1 MAIIPPTPDTFRHQG
16 LRHQMVAKLRKQG
29 ITDEAVLEA
38 MDEVPRHYFVEIGL
52 DVAVYDE
59 NPIKIGFG
67 QTISRP
73 YTVAMQSQLLM
84 LEPGMRVL
92 EIGTGSGYQTSI
104 LYRMGARV
112 YTIER
117 QNGLYERTKSLL
129 QQLGYSAQC
138 YLGDGYK
145 GLPQFRFTPF
155 DRVLIT
161 CGAPFVPPALM
172 EQLRLGGIMVIPVDA
187 PADNGTEPEQ
197 EMLRITKR
205 GPTPDEWE
213 IEHLGKYCFVPMLK
227 GRNLKTTGTL

>member
-1 MAIIPPTPDTFRHQG
+1 MTEDSFKHKGWRAE
-16 LRHQMVAKLRKQG
+16 MVRQLGEKG
-29 ITDEAVLEA
+29 IRDSRVLDA
-38 MDEVPRHYFVEIGL
+38 MSKVPRHLFLETML
-52 DVAVYDE
+52 DYMAYEDRAL
-59 NPIKIGFG
+59 PISCG
-67 QTISRP
+67 QTISQP
-73 YTVAMQSQLLM
+73 SPVAFQSELLEV
-84 LEPGMRVL
+84 EPDMKVL
-92 EIGTGSGYQTSI
+92 EVGTGSGYQTAV
-104 LYRMGARV
+104 LHVLGAKV

-117 QNGLYERTKSLL
+117 QNGLYERTKTLL
-129 QQLGYSAQC
+129 QQLDYSAQG

-172 EQLRLGGIMVIPVDA
+172 DQLRIGGIMVIPVDA
-187 PADNGTEPEQ
+187 PADNGAEPEQ
-197 EMLRITKR
+197 EMLRITKK